1 MSRVTVV
8 SFVAI
13 CACAGGDEPRP
24 STPEAG
30 DGAPRAIVTNYPL
43 EYFAQRI
50 GGGVV
55 QVEFPMAGD
64 GDPAFWQPNADAI
77 LRMQSADV
85 ILTNGATYEKWID
98 QVSLPM
104 RRVINTSASFTDRY
118 LEVVGTVTHT
128 HGPGGDHSHEGTAF
142 TTWLDPSL
150 AGLQAETIAEAFSGR
165 WPANAS
171 AFQDNLTALR
181 ADLEQLDQDLR
192 SALTAMRGVPLLAS
206 HPVYQYLAS
215 RYALDLES
223 VTWEPEE
230 MPSERAW
237 RAFRDL
243 LARHPARWMIWEA
256 EPMPEIRARLREL
269 DVRPLMFAPL
279 GNRPTDGDYIAGMNA
294 NVRRLGAVVVQ

>member
-1 MSRVTVV
+1 MSRITVV
-8 SFVAI
+8 SLVAI
-13 CACAGGDEPRP
+13 CACASGDEPRA

-30 DGAPRAIVTNYPL
+30 DGAPRAVVTNYPL

-50 GGGVV
+50 GGGIVR
-55 QVEFPMAGD
+55 VEFPMAGD

-128 HGPGGDHSHEGTAF
+128 HGPEGDHSHEGTAF
-142 TTWLDPSL
+142 TTWLDPGL
-150 AGLQAETIAEAFSGR
+150 AVLQAETIAEAFSGR
-165 WPANAS
+165 WPAHAS

-181 ADLEQLDQDLR
+181 ADLEQLDRDLR
-192 SALTAMRGVPLLAS
+192 SAMTAMRGVPVLAS

-256 EPMPEIRARLREL
+256 EPMPGIRARLREL
-269 DVRPLMFAPL
+269 DVRPMVFAPL
-279 GNRPTDGDYIAGMNA
+279 GNRPTEGDYVTGMNA
-294 NVRRLGAVVVQ
+294 NVRRLGAVVAQ

>member
-1 MSRVTVV
+1 MSRITVV
-8 SFVAI
+8 SLVVI
-13 CACAGGDEPRP
+13 CACAGGDEPRV
-24 STPEAG
+24 STPKDG
-30 DGAPRAIVTNYPL
+30 DGTPQAIVTNYPL

-50 GGGVV
+50 GGGIV

-77 LRMQSADV
+77 RRMQSADV

-128 HGPGGDHSHEGTAF
+128 HGPEGDHSHEGTAF
-142 TTWLDPSL
+142 TTWLDPGL
-150 AGLQAETIAEAFSGR
+150 AALQAETIAEAFSGR

-294 NVRRLGAVVVQ
+294 NVRRLGAVAAQ

>member
-1 MSRVTVV
+1 MSRITVV
-8 SFVAI
+8 SLVVI
-13 CACAGGDEPRP
+13 CACAGGDEPRV
-24 STPEAG
+24 STPKDG
-30 DGAPRAIVTNYPL
+30 DGTPHAIVTNYPL

-50 GGGVV
+50 GGGIV

-104 RRVINTSASFTDRY
+104 RRVINTSASFTERY

-128 HGPGGDHSHEGTAF
+128 HGPEGDHSHEGTAF
-142 TTWLDPSL
+142 TTWLDPGL
-150 AGLQAETIAEAFSGR
+150 AALQAETIAEAFSGR

-294 NVRRLGAVVVQ
+294 NVRRLGAVAAQ